1 MQAFDPP
8 VFGEQFALEE
18 EERGEGVVRWRGS
31 PSLTGDTECSMFRE
45 IYIRSRLMT
54 SGLWIGWKTFVKRAH
69 KVKTKVFRNKE
80 YLFGKTCAG
89 WGQ

>member
-1 MQAFDPP
+1 M
-8 VFGEQFALEE
+8 
-18 EERGEGVVRWRGS
+18 VRWRGS
-31 PSLTGDTECSMFRE
+31 PSLTGNTECSMFRE

-54 SGLWIGWKTFVKRAH
+54 IGLRIGWKTFVKRAH